1 MTVVFGLVSGNV
13 EHIFLAAN
21 EGGPPFPVDSVL
33 AHTGR
38 GLEGDRNLSP
48 PDRWIGSGNA
58 LTLIE
63 SEAIDAVLE
72 ERGIDLR
79 NGRSRR
85 QLVTS
90 GICLNDL
97 VGREFLIGDVR
108 CRGVELCE
116 PCLHLQ
122 SLLGDPNTIKALVH
136 RGGLRA
142 DILDGGTL
150 SVGDAVTDDA

>member
-1 MTVVFGLVSGNV
+1 MTGTV
-13 EHIFLAAN
+13 EQIFLAPA
-21 EGGPPFPVDSVL
+21 EGAATFTVDAVE
-33 AHTGR
+33 AYAGR

-63 SEAIDAVLE
+63 AEVIEAVLE
-72 ERGIDLR
+72 EHDLDLR
-79 NGRSRR
+79 GGRSRR
-85 QLVTS
+85 QLVTR
-90 GICLNDL
+90 GIRLNDL
-97 VGREFLIGDVR
+97 VGEEFQVGSVR

-122 SLLGDPNTIKALVH
+122 GMLGRTDTIKVLVH

-150 SVGDAVTDDA
+150 SVGDRVTAA

>member
-1 MTVVFGLVSGNV
+1 MTGIVD
-13 EHIFLAAN
+13 HIFLAAT
-21 EGGPPFPVDSVL
+21 EGGQPFPVDSAQ

-38 GLEGDRNLSP
+38 GLDGDRNLSP
-48 PDRWIGSGNA
+48 PDSWIGSGNA

-72 ERGIDLR
+72 EHGIDLR

-85 QLVTS
+85 QVVTS
-90 GICLNDL
+90 GIRLNDL
-97 VGREFLIGDVR
+97 VGREFAVGGVR

-122 SLLGDPNTIKALVH
+122 AWLGDPNTIKALVH

-142 DILDGGTL
+142 DILEGGTL
-150 SVGDAVTDDA
+150 QIGDAVSV